1 MFSNFFSSIL
11 SLGKSNKKNKL
22 GMHSN
27 ASVTDFAMPSASVEE
42 VASQQKL
49 RRTPALP
56 TQIGGNSPPSSY
68 HSIMQQP
75 NRAFTIDAGIVY
87 AETKQQMSSENKD
100 WGSFLRDAGH
110 NPDYQ
115 DKHFKA
121 AREAK
126 AKPVSPEVNPY
137 KDNDIDKIIEHTGGD
152 LDKLDSMFG
161 LYTGVE
167 KRK

>member
-1 MFSNFFSSIL
+1 MFGNFFSSIL

-27 ASVTDFAMPSASVEE
+27 ASVTDFAMPSASTEE

-49 RRTPALP
+49 RRTQSLPAH
-56 TQIGGNSPPSSY
+56 IGGNSPHSY
-68 HSIMQQP
+68 HSIMQP
-75 NRAFTIDAGIVY
+75 PHRAFSVDAGSVY
-87 AETKQQMSSENKD
+87 AEEKKSKMTYSDKD
-100 WGSFLRDAGH
+100 WGSFLSDAGH